1 MLVLKKKY
9 IELEEK
15 LTKAEGEISF
25 LRGYKSKSDMKFRVI
40 ERLVRESKK
49 GLLAK
54 NKLIENIL
62 NLIDQ

>member
-9 IELEEK
+9 IELEGLLNETEEK
-15 LTKAEGEISF
+15 LRILES
-25 LRGYKSKSDMKFRVI
+25 YKLKSDMKFRVI
-40 ERLVRESKK
+40 ERLVMESKK